1 MPASPPPC
9 PPPPGPAARSAIRRC
24 GSGRGPRCY
33 ATIWSRRPSL
43 SSAACVDSVVGRFS
57 PSSTSLEKQ
66 ISIPRR
72 SPRWISRPCSGSRWP
87 RSGSCRDLRLRWTSA
102 KPSPSDR
109 GMRGDAGWP
118 GTTRTRGKSGSSITR
133 SPRANP
139 ASVTTSPSKRPWPT
153 GGSTARPS
161 PSTMSATRAGS
172 RAFTMQ
178 TPLEETKGH
187 AIDDRVVA
195 VPILRAG
202 LGLVGP
208 VLELLPNVTV
218 GYIGL
223 ERDERT
229 AIASRY
235 YVKLP
240 PDIRGKAVMILDPM
254 LATGGTAIKAV
265 EIMKEYQPASVR
277 LVCVVAAPE
286 GIQALQAAHPDV
298 QIFAAAED
306 RQLNGQK
313 YILPGLGDYG
323 DRLFGT

>member
-1 MPASPPPC
+1 MTFHRVEHPLVAHYLTRLRERNTTPDEFREASDK
-9 PPPPGPAARSAIRRC
+9 IITLLL
-24 GSGRGPRCY
+24 Y
-33 ATIWSRRPSL
+33 EAT
-43 SSAACVDSVVGRFS
+43 
-57 PSSTSLEKQ
+57 
-66 ISIPRR
+66 
-72 SPRWISRPCSGSRWP
+72 
-87 RSGSCRDLRLRWTSA
+87 RDLR
-102 KPSPSDR
+102 
-109 GMRGDAGWP
+109 
-118 GTTRTRGKSGSSITR
+118 TRRLETH
-133 SPRANP
+133 
-139 ASVTTSPSKRPWPT
+139 
-153 GGSTARPS
+153 
-161 PSTMSATRAGS
+161 
-172 RAFTMQ
+172 
-178 TPLEETKGH
+178 TPLETTQGE
-187 AIDDRVVA
+187 AIDDLVVA

-208 VLELLPNVTV
+208 VLELLPQVTV

-240 PDIRGKAVMILDPM
+240 PDIKQKVVMILDPM

-286 GIQALQAAHPDV
+286 GIQALQTAHPDV
-298 QIFAAAED
+298 LIFAAARD
-306 RQLNGQK
+306 RELNPQK